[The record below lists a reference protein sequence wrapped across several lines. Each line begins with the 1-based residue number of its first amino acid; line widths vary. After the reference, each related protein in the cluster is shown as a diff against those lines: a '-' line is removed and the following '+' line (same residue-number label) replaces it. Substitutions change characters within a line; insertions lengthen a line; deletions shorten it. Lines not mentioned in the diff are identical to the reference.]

1 MAQQW
6 MNNIFNNAKKMQ
18 SNPMA
23 QNVEKML
30 NGHDEKRIR
39 ADGKKYL
46 QRKRNRR
53 RYDLQQCK
61 ETFWYVNIT
70 RYAH

>member
-1 MAQQW
+1 MNNMMMAQQW

-30 NGHDEKRIR
+30 NGHDEKGLEQM
-39 ADGKKYL
+39 A
-46 QRKRNRR
+46 RNI
-53 RYDLQQCK
+53 CK
-61 ETFWYVNIT
+61 ERGIDADMIYNNVKKHFGM
-70 RYAH
+70 